1 MTTVRTLVVPRPGVL
16 ETEETSGAGPRDMVY
31 EGVVTATPRGDL
43 MQIGQVAE
51 RTGLSLRTIRFYEEN
66 GLVVPTARSEG
77 GFRLYSEAD
86 VARLEVVKRMKPLG
100 FSLEE
105 MQELLALLHDLE
117 HATTGR
123 AELLHRL
130 RMFHEAAVARVTA
143 LRDQLAVAEG
153 FADDLAGHL
162 RTQR

>member
-1 MTTVRTLVVPRPGVL
+1 MRAQSGRAARPPAGGTSSSGML
-16 ETEETSGAGPRDMVY
+16 YEES
-31 EGVVTATPRGDL
+31 VTATPRGDL

-66 GLVVPTARSEG
+66 GLVVPTARSDG

-105 MQELLALLHDLE
+105 MQELLGLLAQLD
-117 HATTGR
+117 AGTDAR
-123 AELLHRL
+123 AELLDRL
-130 RMFHEAAVARVTA
+130 GMFHEAATARVTA

-153 FADDLAGHL
+153 FAGDLAEHL

>member
-1 MTTVRTLVVPRPGVL
+1 MRGEAGSAVRRPAD
-16 ETEETSGAGPRDMVY
+16 GAGPGGMVY
-31 EGVVTATPRGDL
+31 EESVTATPRGDL

-66 GLVVPTARSEG
+66 GLVVPTARSDG

-117 HATTGR
+117 HASAGR
-123 AELLHRL
+123 SELLDRL
-130 RMFHEAAVARVTA
+130 RMFHEAATARVTA
-143 LRDQLAVAEG
+143 LREQLAVAEG
-153 FADDLAGHL
+153 FAGNLAEHL
-162 RTQR
+162 DTQR